1 MIEIRSISQ
10 AYGKQQVL
18 SSVNLVIPDRQIT
31 ALIGANGA
39 GKSTLV
45 GVISRL
51 LEPSKGDILL
61 DGVDLKKLSSTAIAK
76 RIAVLKQTTT
86 IHVKVTVRELV
97 AFGRFPH
104 SKGRMT
110 AHDEQLIN
118 EAIDYMKLREIQDRY
133 IDTLS
138 GGQKQRAYI
147 AMILAQ
153 DTDYVF
159 LDEPLNNLD
168 MRYSV
173 EMMTTLQKLVTEFHK
188 TVVVVIH
195 DINMAAAFADYI
207 VAMKGGEIIA
217 EGPTKDIMQKEIL
230 DHVFDYDFCIECV
243 NGKNYCFYKPT
254 QTPQP
259 TPSLGGKDPVY
270 E

>member
-1 MIEIRSISQ
+1 MIEIRQISQ
-10 AYGKQQVL
+10 SYGTHEVL
-18 SSVNLVIPDRQIT
+18 SNINLVIPQQQIT

-51 LEPSKGDILL
+51 LEPTQGEILL
-61 DGVDLKKLSSTAIAK
+61 DGKDLRHYSSREIAK
-76 RIAVLKQTTT
+76 RIAVLRQTTT
-86 IHVKVTVRELV
+86 IHVKVTVQELV

-104 SKGRMT
+104 SQGRLT
-110 AHDEQLIN
+110 KTDERLVEQ
-118 EAIDYMKLREIQDRY
+118 AIRYMKLDDLRNRF

-138 GGQKQRAYI
+138 GGQQQRAYI

-168 MRYSV
+168 MRYAV
-173 EMMTTLQKLVTEFHK
+173 EMMTTLQRMVTELHK
-188 TVVVVIH
+188 TIVVVIH

-207 VAMKGGEIIA
+207 VAMKGGEVVA
-217 EGPTKDIMQKEIL
+217 QGPTPSIVQKEIL
-230 DHVFDYDFCIECV
+230 DHVFDYDFCVECV
-243 NGKNYCFYKPT
+243 NGKNMCLY
-254 QTPQP
+254 QP
-259 TPSLGGKDPVY
+259 SSSLHYNSGKEPVY

>member
-1 MIEIRSISQ
+1 MIEIRKISQ
-10 AYGKQQVL
+10 SYGRQPVL
-18 SSVNLVIPDRQIT
+18 TDVNLTIPSHQIT

-51 LEPSKGDILL
+51 LHPSQGEIIL
-61 DGVDLKKLSSTAIAK
+61 DGKDLRSYSSREIAK
-76 RIAVLKQTTT
+76 RLAVLRQTTT

-104 SKGRMT
+104 SKGRLT
-110 AHDEQLIN
+110 ALDEQHIDQ
-118 EAIDYMKLREIQDRY
+118 AIRYMKLEELQDRF

-168 MRYSV
+168 MRYAV
-173 EMMTTLQKLVTEFHK
+173 EMMTTLQKMVTELHK

-207 VAMKGGEIIA
+207 VAMKGGEIVA
-217 EGPTKDIMQKEIL
+217 QGTTADMMQKEIL

-243 NGKNYCFYKPT
+243 NGKNYCIY
-254 QTPQP
+254 QP
-259 TPSLGGKDPVY
+259 TTSPQTNSGKEPVY